1 MRMLGFLFLYK
12 NIFYSN
18 PMIKNN
24 CSSLFIK
31 LQNNTGLNTWIDN
44 RCNTKS
50 IQALFGQETQRIII
64 YRSMKRSVNFN

>member
-1 MRMLGFLFLYK
+1 MLGFLFLYK

-24 CSSLFIK
+24 YSSLFIK
-31 LQNNTGLNTWIDN
+31 LQNITGLNTWIDN
-44 RCNTKS
+44 RYNTKS
-50 IQALFGQETQRIII
+50 IQALFGQETQGIII

>member
-1 MRMLGFLFLYK
+1 
-12 NIFYSN
+12 
-18 PMIKNN
+18 MIKNN